1 MKNLGGAEKKI
12 GDFNDRS
19 VFNGFPFWE
28 MALNNDDQPNHSDS
42 EATQSS
48 RALSQALGA
57 PDWSITDLF
66 VLVHGMNNKR
76 DEAPGIYDAY
86 MREIARVALEQGV
99 DVARIGVLGIYW
111 PSMIDLKNLDR
122 LGAGSTLPSLK
133 VLSGDGV
140 SQQLIRI
147 IEANA
152 NVRLHVA
159 AHSLGTVVLA
169 KALGRLAS
177 VGLGGRIGSAFL
189 IQGAAQ
195 PEWFAPGGQLAHV
208 ADSIGGPLLIST
220 SQQDTLMQATD
231 LAMSAE
237 NALRTPAEAVM
248 KLFDFFQ
255 EYTPFKP
262 NESWPNVTW
271 WINHG
276 YKKYR
281 DFFTGAG
288 LSAPIAIHG
297 AKGGKAV
304 PLHRSFD
311 DRAECG
317 PLAYP
322 FGAGVRGVFN
332 LNADHAICEH
342 NAYKVKDV
350 AFAHLIAA
358 GLTSS
363 PSASRRASPYP
374 AQALPPHA
382 WMSQMWPALAER
394 QLKHICLPGSHDA
407 GTSHIV
413 ARYPLRFRDEII
425 GSYIRQAVDGNKYS
439 RFADGAATKA
449 KELVQWTANLFRKDE
464 PIDSRSFSQTDLASS
479 LGGLVS
485 AIQPLAD
492 RRIDA
497 LSLTQERDIGAQL
510 RSGARFFDLRPAVH
524 GGRFYLAHVDRVS
537 DVGKW
542 TNEIA
547 KYIGGVGE
555 DLEQALHNV
564 ARFADEGGNQHE
576 LIILQFSHYQNLDRQ
591 SGCDAEDLKKLV
603 ALTTRVLGARI
614 IVSTVSDIK
623 LDEMRLNQLAAG
635 GRTILCVF
643 DDSGND
649 MPFDITRG
657 IYRMSGADS
666 APHKVTNFKIY
677 DRYSDKAEWTAAIDG
692 QRNEFVKFKKSA
704 GARPGLFLLSWTA
717 TQNNMAPLT
726 AVFGDIRGAALG
738 ANRAMLPVID
748 QWISDG
754 LITADNVPN
763 ILYHDFVGVDVPSAP
778 TELMRITE
786 RLNSLR

>member
-1 MKNLGGAEKKI
+1 MKNLGGVEKKI
-12 GDFNDRS
+12 GDFNDRG
-19 VFNGFPFWE
+19 VFGGFPFWE
-28 MALNNDDQPNHSDS
+28 AALNNDDQPNQADI
-42 EATQSS
+42 EATHSS
-48 RALSQALGA
+48 RALAQALEAG
-57 PDWSITDLF
+57 DWSITDLF
-66 VLVHGMNNKR
+66 VLIHGMNNKR

-86 MREIARVALEQGV
+86 MREIARVALEQNV
-99 DVARIGVLGIYW
+99 DVNRIGVLGVYW
-111 PSMIDLKNLDR
+111 PSSVVLKEGASLA
-122 LGAGSTLPSLK
+122 AGSTLPSLN
-133 VLSGDGV
+133 VLGGGGV
-140 SQQLIRI
+140 FQQLKGIV
-147 IEANA
+147 EKNA

-177 VGLGGRIGSAFL
+177 AGLGGRIGSAFL

-195 PEWFAPGGQLAHV
+195 PGWFGPGGELSHV
-208 ADSIGGPLLIST
+208 AERIAGPLLIST

-237 NALRTPAEAVM
+237 NALRTPAEAVV

-271 WINHG
+271 WINEG

-281 DFFTGAG
+281 DFLTSAG
-288 LSAPIAIHG
+288 VSAPIAIHG

-317 PLAYP
+317 PQAYP
-322 FGAGVRGVFN
+322 FGVGVRGVFN

-350 AFAHLIAA
+350 AFAHLIAT
-358 GLTSS
+358 GLASS
-363 PSASRRASPYP
+363 PSAPRRASPYP

-407 GTSHIV
+407 GTSRIV

-425 GSYIRQAVDGNKYS
+425 GSYIRQAVDGNKYT
-439 RFADGAATKA
+439 RFADDAATKA
-449 KELVQWTANLFRKDE
+449 KELLQWTANFFRKDE
-464 PIDSRSFSQTDLASS
+464 PIDSRSFSQTDLAGS

-485 AIQPLAD
+485 AIQPLVD

-497 LSLTQERDIGAQL
+497 LSLTQQRDIGAQL
-510 RSGARFFDLRPAVH
+510 KSGARFFDLRPAVH
-524 GGRFYLAHVDRVS
+524 GGRFHLAHVDFVEA
-537 DVGKW
+537 VGQW
-542 TNEIA
+542 TNGIA

-576 LIILQFSHYQNLDRQ
+576 LIILQFSHYHNLDRQ
-591 SGCDAEDLKKLV
+591 SGCNAEDLKKLV
-603 ALTTRVLGARI
+603 ELTTRVLGARMI
-614 IVSTVSDIK
+614 ISSVPTAM
-623 LDEMRLNQLAAG
+623 LDELPLTQLAGA

-643 DDSGND
+643 DDCGND

-657 IYRMSGADS
+657 IYRMSGDDS
-666 APHKVTNFKIY
+666 APNKVTNFKIY
-677 DRYSDKAEWTAAIDG
+677 DRYSNKAEWTAAIDV
-692 QRNEFVKFKKSA
+692 QRGKFIKFKESA

-738 ANRAMLPVID
+738 ANRAMLPVLD
-748 QWISDG
+748 QWIDDR

-763 ILYHDFVGVDVPSAP
+763 ILYHDFVGVDLPAAP